1 MQFSLVKGLHVV
13 LERLHIEWPARLHSS
28 RAGAA
33 RSHRTGEARRA
44 QKEPF
49 QSTRHSQ
56 ERHANG
62 RRALGR
68 GAQAHKRDR
77 SARDC

>member
-1 MQFSLVKGLHVV
+1 MIFDKQKGLHVV

-28 RAGAA
+28 RAGTA
-33 RSHRTGEARRA
+33 RSHRAGEARRA

-49 QSTRHSQ
+49 QSPRHSQ
-56 ERHANG
+56 ERHTDR

-68 GAQAHKRDR
+68 GAQAHQRDR
-77 SARDC
+77 SPRDC